1 VYWHSDRFK
10 KVVGGPLK
18 VYELATN
25 LTRLHHRVLLFI
37 PKIGFPEQQTTAR
50 VVAVPF
56 IDLPIVRFLS
66 FQLFAVLI
74 ALRFIIKNG
83 RPDVIYV
90 RIMWSFIP
98 MLLGKVFH
106 IPVMLEVND
115 SPHRSYEH
123 IQSGFK
129 RRLVHLIDRIS
140 YRLSKHILPVTF
152 GIARDLEL
160 IENISPDRMTVLPSG
175 ANTDLSRPL
184 DKSYCCDE
192 LGLDPNNKYV
202 GFIGTFYHYQGIDV
216 LIDSASLII
225 KKYPDVIF
233 LLVGDG
239 PMRPIWQKRIT
250 TLGLDPYFIL
260 TGFVPYENVPLYSG
274 ASDVCISPY
283 LREAAQFSPVKVF
296 DYLACG
302 KPVVISDVADVR
314 IIFHESNAVL
324 FIEPENP
331 TELANAINTL
341 LDSPKKRKIMGKKGR
356 NFIVSRYDRKN
367 IAKQVEQ
374 ITAMLCNQNISC
386 NKNDVTQHNSSC

>member
-1 VYWHSDRFK
+1 
-10 KVVGGPLK
+10 
-18 VYELATN
+18 
-25 LTRLHHRVLLFI
+25 LFI
-37 PKIGFPEQQTTAR
+37 PKIGFPEQQTSAR

-66 FQLFAVLI
+66 FQLFAVLM

-123 IQSGFK
+123 IKSRFK

-140 YRLSKHILPVTF
+140 YRLSKHILPVTA

-175 ANTDLSRPL
+175 ANTDLLRPL
-184 DKSYCCDE
+184 DRSSCCKK
-192 LGLDPNNKYV
+192 LGFDLKKHYV
-202 GFIGTFYHYQGIDV
+202 SFIGTFYHYQGIDV

-225 KKYPDVIF
+225 KKYPDVTF

-239 PMRPIWQKRIT
+239 PMRPIWQRRIT

-260 TGFVPYENVPLYSG
+260 TGFIPYEIVTLYSG

-283 LREAAQFSPVKVF
+283 LREAAQSSPVKVF

-302 KPVVISDVADVR
+302 KPVVISDVGDVR
-314 IIFHESNAVL
+314 IIFHESKAVL
-324 FIEPENP
+324 FIEPENR

-341 LDSPKKRKIMGKKGR
+341 LGSPKKREIMGKKGR
-356 NFIVSRYDRKN
+356 NFVVSRYDRKS
-367 IAKQVEQ
+367 IAKQIEH
-374 ITAMLCNQNISC
+374 IAFALCNQNNRY
-386 NKNDVTQHNSSC
+386 NKVNCSQHNSKC